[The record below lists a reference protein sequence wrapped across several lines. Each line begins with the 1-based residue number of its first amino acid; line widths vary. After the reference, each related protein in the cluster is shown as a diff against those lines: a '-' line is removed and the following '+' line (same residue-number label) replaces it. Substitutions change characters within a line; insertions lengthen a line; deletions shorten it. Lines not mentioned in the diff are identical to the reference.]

1 MTGTR
6 RDGRDAVVIGRK
18 VLQCPSRRL
27 IMAALIIVLVNL
39 VMMITLSQLHWFGR
53 VMAVVGMIFI
63 GLVIMVRQDAA
74 RAPIWFVVVLTLAI
88 QLPHLFF
95 VPRTSDGAYRYIWD
109 GRVLLAGMDPYH
121 FVPLDPELA
130 HLRDPLL
137 FPKAGPPLIN
147 RPGVPTIYP
156 PIAQIW
162 FGLVAFF
169 TPPAVGTLGVQI
181 SAAGAVIVTTWLLA
195 RFLGERAGWALVY
208 GACPAVAL
216 EAANGAHLD
225 AISALCVFGLGW
237 AALRRRHW
245 LAGIFLGLAAGIKL
259 VPLLLV
265 PAFLRDGRWRTTLTA
280 LSLVIVAY
288 LPHIL
293 AVGVLVLGF
302 MPGYWREEGY
312 DGGRRFALLSWL
324 PEHWRLPVAVVLA
337 ASCGVVAVVRA
348 SREPVLVTCCWL
360 YGCSF
365 LIATPIYAWYALPF
379 VVLVIM
385 AGRFEWLAVWV
396 ALYVAFIFDHETVI
410 QALAFGTA
418 LVVVVLVGLNRGTS
432 VVTCRLSCL
441 RDSLHRATARYL
453 SRPGRSSR
461 CDLSASTSTY
471 RSARRAADTAISTP
485 IPPPSSA
492 ASQEPA
498 APATSTPRSTSSG

>member
-6 RDGRDAVVIGRK
+6 RDGRDAVVIGRE
-18 VLQCPSRRL
+18 VLQRPSSRL
-27 IMAALIIVLVNL
+27 IIAALVIVLVNL
-39 VMMITLSQLHWFGR
+39 VMMITLAQLQWFGR
-53 VMAVVGMIFI
+53 VIAVVGMIFI
-63 GLVIMVRQDAA
+63 GLVIMVRKDAA
-74 RAPIWFVVVLTLAI
+74 RAPIWFVIVLTLAI
-88 QLPHLFF
+88 QLPHVFF
-95 VPRTSDGAYRYIWD
+95 VPRTSDDAYRYIWD
-109 GRVLLAGMDPYH
+109 GRVLLAGIDPYH

-137 FPKAGPPLIN
+137 FPDGEPPLIN
-147 RPGVPTIYP
+147 RPAVPTIYP
-156 PIAQIW
+156 PIAQLW
-162 FGLVAFF
+162 FGLVAFV

-181 SAAGAVIVTTWLLA
+181 AAAGAVTLTTLLLA
-195 RFLGERAGWALVY
+195 RFLGERAGWALLY

-245 LAGIFLGLAAGIKL
+245 LAGIFLGLAGGIKL

-265 PAFLRDGRWRTTLTA
+265 PAFLRHRRWRTTLAA
-280 LSLVIVAY
+280 LSVVMTAY
-288 LPHIL
+288 LPHLL

-302 MPGYWREEGY
+302 LPGYWREEGY

-324 PEHWRLPVAVVLA
+324 PEHWRLPIAIVLA
-337 ASCGVVAVVRA
+337 FACAVGAVVRS

-385 AGRFEWLAVWV
+385 AGRFEWLSVWV
-396 ALYVAFIFDHETVI
+396 ALYVAFVFDHEILV

-418 LVVVVLVGLNRGTS
+418 LGVVVLVGFQRWIVERRQILAEES
-432 VVTCRLSCL
+432 PLL
-441 RDSLHRATARYL
+441 PARAENFTPGPASPDG
-453 SRPGRSSR
+453 SRVSGG
-461 CDLSASTSTY
+461 
-471 RSARRAADTAISTP
+471 RRARL
-485 IPPPSSA
+485 
-492 ASQEPA
+492 E
-498 APATSTPRSTSSG
+498 